1 MNIDLHYFA
10 QLNISLN
17 NLVELHL
24 NDFRDDYYKNDSDIE
39 QTGKLTFPNLKKF
52 YFKFYRYVNFT
63 LIKKLKFEQLEI
75 AEIYYD
81 LYYDLYCDLHY
92 DLYYDPIFCTRPYY
106 YVLDIHFFNQF
117 KSTKVLHCTRF
128 RGRS

>member
-52 YFKFYRYVNFT
+52 YLKFYRYVNFT

-81 LYYDLYCDLHY
+81 LYYD
-92 DLYYDPIFCTRPYY
+92 PIFCTSPYY
-106 YVLDIHFFNQF
+106 YVLDIHFFNKF